1 VPLVGQFVAPMADA
15 GVLCQLEHGVVQRVN
30 DPIGS
35 FDVVVGDVIPDV
47 VDIL

>member
-1 VPLVGQFVAPMADA
+1 MPLVGQFVAPMADA